1 MKAVE
6 SRFYRTYPDE
16 SKMAGGVGQ
25 VSACFQDLTAY
36 MGFAFDKNDNDQ
48 IEPLITDVNDGGIMR
63 WSKDGIHVAR
73 KLPLGDTLSEKQLH
87 IVSYIF
93 EIVDDLMI
101 EPRMNVSDSG
111 SVEAFMMGK
120 GPSKAPN

>member
-1 MKAVE
+1 
-6 SRFYRTYPDE
+6 
-16 SKMAGGVGQ
+16 MAGGVGQ

-111 SVEAFMMGK
+111 SAEAFMKKK
-120 GPSKAPN
+120 GTRSLMH